1 MGNCTECNY
10 TNTINPYNQQP
21 LKIIQANEVNVD
33 TVNIIKSDENNEK
46 KQIDLTSKLTNEE
59 DLKQLLL
66 KKKYPNL
73 EYLNLSRNN
82 LTDLSFLKDLKAP
95 KLKKLDLSFN
105 KIERLDVFMELN
117 FPLEELYIQEN
128 DLHYYTALIEA
139 PILQKLKKLKFSVNS
154 NNNNEYD
161 GNKTD
166 SKDYEFENTNDN
178 KIREQI
184 QNALGTKEM

>member
-10 TNTINPYNQQP
+10 TNTNNPYNQQP

-154 NNNNEYD
+154 NNNNENNV
-161 GNKTD
+161 NKPD
-166 SKDYEFENTNDN
+166 SKDYEFEDTNDN
-178 KIREQI
+178 KILEQI
-184 QNALGTKEM
+184 TKALGTKEI

>member
-154 NNNNEYD
+154 NNNNENN
-161 GNKTD
+161 GNKPD
-166 SKDYEFENTNDN
+166 SKDYEFEDTNDN
-178 KIREQI
+178 KILEQI
-184 QNALGTKEM
+184 TKALGTKEI

>member
-10 TNTINPYNQQP
+10 TNTNNPYNQQP

-59 DLKQLLL
+59 DLKQLL

-154 NNNNEYD
+154 NNNNENN
-161 GNKTD
+161 GNKTI
-166 SKDYEFENTNDN
+166 SKDYEFEDTNDN
-178 KIREQI
+178 KILEQI
-184 QNALGTKEM
+184 KYALGTKEI

>member
-21 LKIIQANEVNVD
+21 IKIIQPNEVNVD

-154 NNNNEYD
+154 NNNNENN
-161 GNKTD
+161 GNKPD
-166 SKDYEFENTNDN
+166 SKDYEFEDTNDN
-178 KIREQI
+178 KILEQI
-184 QNALGTKEM
+184 TKALGTKEI

>member
-10 TNTINPYNQQP
+10 TNTTNSYNQQP

-154 NNNNEYD
+154 NNNNEND
-161 GNKTD
+161 GNKPD
-166 SKDYEFENTNDN
+166 SKDYEFEDTNDN
-178 KIREQI
+178 KILEQI
-184 QNALGTKEM
+184 TKALGTKEI

>member
-10 TNTINPYNQQP
+10 TNTNNPYNQQP

-154 NNNNEYD
+154 NNNNEND
-161 GNKTD
+161 GNKPD
-166 SKDYEFENTNDN
+166 SKDYEFEDTNDN
-178 KIREQI
+178 KILEQI
-184 QNALGTKEM
+184 TKALGTKEI